1 MKKQKTIRHKIAL
14 SALAATISL
23 AVTSYASAE
32 TLSFEQCVNTAL
44 KQNFDLNISK
54 AQIDQAE
61 AGLNQAQGNRMP
73 KLIVS
78 MNAMGSNDALNA
90 FGMKLSQRTATFNDF
105 GLSQYT
111 GVGTVAPDSL
121 NYPGFVTNFNTR
133 LEIQVPIY
141 TGGMISSGIQQAQAY
156 IRAARSGDNAARQRV
171 IFQVLQAYQG
181 VHTARAYLN
190 VAKQGEA
197 AATSQVKVMGSM
209 VKGGVIVKSDLLSA
223 KVHLQDV
230 RVQRAQ
236 AENAV
241 SSALDQLHLLLGIPL
256 TQPLDV
262 GASVTVKP
270 TTATPEILLQT
281 AITNNPGINAMR
293 QQVQASQANVGVAK
307 AAYKPQVGLML
318 RQDWND
324 PRIGFSANSYTVGG
338 SISWTAFDGGVTTA
352 IVARARAAQDEI
364 AAKLAQAEAGIA
376 YQVEDA
382 RRKANEAEQRL
393 AARQL
398 ATEQAEEAASLV
410 NKRYTNGVATI
421 TEQLGA
427 QAQLDKARADVVAA
441 EYDLAI
447 QRASLKLALG
457 QLEFDQFAAKL
468 DASGIGIFNRQFHS
482 SLKVLTV
489 SGGDTGIGSGD
500 PNFDYFLCQ
509 RGNSPAGKRKAD
521 TDGQPGTT
529 RDE

>member
-1 MKKQKTIRHKIAL
+1 MKTHITIRHKLAL
-14 SALAATISL
+14 SALTLSISL
-23 AVTSYASAE
+23 GWSHTAFAE
-32 TLSFEQCVNTAL
+32 TLSFAQCVNTAL
-44 KQNFDLNISK
+44 KQNFDLSVSR

-73 KLIVS
+73 KLTVS
-78 MNAMGSNDALNA
+78 LNAMGSNDALNA
-90 FGMKLSQRTATFNDF
+90 FGMKLSQRNATFNDF

-111 GVGTVAPDSL
+111 GVGNVVPDAL
-121 NYPGFVTNFNTR
+121 NNPGFTTNFNTR
-133 LEIQVPIY
+133 FEVQVPIY

-156 IRAARSGDNAARQRV
+156 IKAARNGDEAARQRV

-197 AATSQVKVMGSM
+197 AASSQVKMMESL

-241 SSALDQLHLLLGIPL
+241 ASALDQLHLLLGIPL

-262 GASVTVKP
+262 GASITVKP
-270 TTATPEILLQT
+270 TTATTEQLRQT
-281 AITNNPGINAMR
+281 AIANNPGINALR
-293 QQVQASQANVGVAK
+293 QQVEASQASVGVAK

-318 RQDWND
+318 RQEWND
-324 PRIGFSANSYTVGG
+324 PKLGFSANSYTVGG
-338 SISWTAFDGGVTTA
+338 SVSWAAFDGGVTSA
-352 IVARARAAQDEI
+352 IVARARAAQDET

-382 RRKANEAEQRL
+382 RRKADEAEQRL

-398 ATEQAEEAASLV
+398 ASEQAEEAATLV

-457 QLEFDQFAAKL
+457 QLEFDQL
-468 DASGIGIFNRQFHS
+468 
-482 SLKVLTV
+482 
-489 SGGDTGIGSGD
+489 
-500 PNFDYFLCQ
+500 
-509 RGNSPAGKRKAD
+509 
-521 TDGQPGTT
+521 
-529 RDE
+529 